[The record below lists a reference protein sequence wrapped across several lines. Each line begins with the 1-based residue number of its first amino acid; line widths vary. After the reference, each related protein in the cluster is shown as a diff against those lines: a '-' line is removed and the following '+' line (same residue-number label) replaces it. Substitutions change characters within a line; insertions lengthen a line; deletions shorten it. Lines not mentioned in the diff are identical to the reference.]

1 MGFTH
6 HTGRSTYRV
15 IILSRNIHSTRYNAS
30 DQFTVV
36 IMCMC
41 LSNLYLLFQDLTI
54 TVASE
59 LPSTEVDLVEDKDE
73 HHVVN
78 RQSFVDEQEWHLYVH
93 TECDKKE
100 LVLDQA
106 DNSVK
111 RSALSV
117 KCRAARRPGY
127 FVWNIFMITVG
138 KLSTFL

>member
-1 MGFTH
+1 MS
-6 HTGRSTYRV
+6 RLIY
-15 IILSRNIHSTRYNAS
+15 IL
-30 DQFTVV
+30 
-36 IMCMC
+36 
-41 LSNLYLLFQDLTI
+41 QDLTI

-127 FVWNIFMITVG
+127 FVWNIFMITVSQNIG
-138 KLSTFL
+138 VGYFLYNTSGPINMDWSLTYMLMYILEKRCRGLTVAEL

>member
-1 MGFTH
+1 M
-6 HTGRSTYRV
+6 
-15 IILSRNIHSTRYNAS
+15 
-30 DQFTVV
+30 
-36 IMCMC
+36 
-41 LSNLYLLFQDLTI
+41 
-54 TVASE
+54 
-59 LPSTEVDLVEDKDE
+59 
-73 HHVVN
+73 N

-138 KLSTFL
+138 NILNFI

>member
-1 MGFTH
+1 MAT
-6 HTGRSTYRV
+6 
-15 IILSRNIHSTRYNAS
+15 
-30 DQFTVV
+30 
-36 IMCMC
+36 
-41 LSNLYLLFQDLTI
+41 
-54 TVASE
+54 E
-59 LPSTEVDLVEDKDE
+59 LPISECELIEDKDE

-93 TECDKKE
+93 TECNKKE
-100 LVLDQA
+100 LVIDQV

-138 KLSTFL
+138 IQQIQCLTYTYFVQLNLIIYRISFRIEGLIRFESGC

>member
-1 MGFTH
+1 MLC
-6 HTGRSTYRV
+6 S
-15 IILSRNIHSTRYNAS
+15 
-30 DQFTVV
+30 
-36 IMCMC
+36 
-41 LSNLYLLFQDLTI
+41 FQDLTI

-59 LPSTEVDLVEDKDE
+59 LPSTECELIEDREE

-93 TECDKKE
+93 TECNKKE
-100 LVLDQA
+100 LVIDQV

-127 FVWNIFMITVG
+127 FVWNIFMITVSDG
-138 KLSTFL
+138 MSCVFQTNHYYYVTVLNHIHNPNSNLLIKAF